1 MKTSSVPRADAPL
14 RGSAKAGAT
23 GPSVRYVSLLAAVLL
38 LMATGVVLVLS
49 ATSAIVIGEA
59 DGSLHFFTRHLW
71 AVGLALGVVLVTL
84 NIDYRRWRRLAIPMA
99 STTLVL
105 LVAVLIVGRRVGGAR
120 RWLEIGPV
128 NVQPSELAK
137 LALIL
142 TLAAFLDARK
152 DQIDRHDRILRPSV
166 LLLAAVCSLVLLQP
180 DLGTTLILGGIG
192 VGMLFVVGLPGRD
205 LTKIALFV
213 GVTAPVLAIAA
224 PYRRAR
230 LSGFLNPIAER
241 ADDGYQTFQ
250 GLVGLAHGGLAG
262 TGLGAGQ
269 AKWGWVPN
277 ASTDFIFVIVGEEMG
292 LLGALGVLVL
302 LGVIGLGGLRTSQRA
317 PDQFGALL
325 AAGIAIWFV
334 LQTVTNIGGVVG
346 LLPVTGVTLPFLSFG
361 GSSLVVTAAAAGI
374 LLNVARRSG

>member
-1 MKTSSVPRADAPL
+1 MKTSSVPRADTPL
-14 RGSAKAGAT
+14 RGSATAGAA

-38 LMATGVVLVLS
+38 LMLTGVVLVLS
-49 ATSAIVIGEA
+49 ATSATAIGEA
-59 DGSLHFFTRHLW
+59 DRPLHFFTRHLW
-71 AVGLALGVVLVTL
+71 AVGLAVGVLLVTL
-84 NIDYRRWRRLAIPMA
+84 NIDYRHWRRLAVPMA
-99 STTLVL
+99 SATLVL

-120 RWLEIGPV
+120 RWLELGPV
-128 NVQPSELAK
+128 SVQPSELAK

-192 VGMLFVVGLPGRD
+192 VGMLFVAGLPGRD

-250 GLVGLAHGGLAG
+250 GLVGLANGGLEG

-302 LGVIGLGGLRTSQRA
+302 LGVAGLGGLRTSQRA

-374 LLNVARRSG
+374 LLNVTRRSG